1 MPKIFVVQ
9 INVTDMAEALD
20 FYCNKLGFK
29 VTGDSYYPEI
39 VELLHQD
46 SDRIPFI
53 LSRVKTRSKTVYPDG
68 TQTLISLQTDDLG
81 ITLRVL
87 KEKGVRILSEKPQSF
102 PGGIFA
108 AIEDPFGNV
117 IEYCER
123 IPQAH
128 VKQMK
133 EILESRIQH

>member
-9 INVTDMAEALD
+9 INVTDMSEALE
-20 FYCNKLGFK
+20 FYCTKLGFK

-46 SDRIPFI
+46 TDRIPFI
-53 LSRVKTRSKTVYPDG
+53 LSRVKSRSETRYPDG
-68 TQTLISLQTDDLG
+68 TQTLISLQTDDLES
-81 ITLRVL
+81 TLRIL
-87 KEKGVRILSEKPQSF
+87 REKGVKILHETPLSF
-102 PGGIFA
+102 PGGIYS

-117 IEYCER
+117 LEYCER

-128 VKQMK
+128 SHQMK
-133 EILESRIQH
+133 QLQESRIRQ